1 MKSKQ
6 RSFEDSQ
13 RLRRTRE
20 GVFFCVFGFSVVSG
34 RAGGEQCGGS
44 VG

>member
-6 RSFEDSQ
+6 RSFEDNQ

-34 RAGGEQCGGS
+34 RTGGEKCSGR